1 MRLRPAPFGLLL
13 ASLALAACDKKAAP
27 NLAPSAEALSP
38 ATKATESA
46 LTLEIDPS
54 ASTTSFLMN
63 APIEKIKGEVANAT
77 TGQLFI
83 DPQNIMKT
91 TGLGKVDLDKLE
103 LFHQKKDEETGE
115 FGERIKSE
123 RQNEHAR
130 NWLEI
135 ASSAPPDQ
143 RELNRWVEYKIDKVV
158 KASATDL
165 SKLTGPER
173 KITATVEGD
182 FRLHQRKTRKQAKVE
197 ATFKYDGDKLVSV
210 SVKTTEPMD
219 VGLDEHDVR
228 PRELFGKLAQKTLSD
243 LGEKVAKDAPIELSL
258 VAKVK

>member
-1 MRLRPAPFGLLL
+1 MRLRPALFPVLF
-13 ASLALAACDKKAAP
+13 ASLALAACDKKPAP

-38 ATKATESA
+38 AVKATESA
-46 LTLEIDPS
+46 VTFEIDPS
-54 ASTTSFLMN
+54 ASKTSFLMN
-63 APIEKIKGEVANAT
+63 APIEKINGEVANAT

-83 DPQNIMKT
+83 DPKDIMKT
-91 TGLGKVDLDKLE
+91 TGLVKVDLDKLE
-103 LFHQKKDEETGE
+103 LFHQKKDEETSE

-123 RQNEHAR
+123 KQNEHAR

-135 ASSAPPDQ
+135 AGDAPPVQ
-143 RELNRWVEYKIDKVV
+143 RELNRWVEYKIDKVLN
-158 KASATDL
+158 ASAKDVTL
-165 SKLTGPER
+165 LTGSER
-173 KITATVEGD
+173 KITAAVEGE
-182 FRLHQRKTRKQAKVE
+182 FRLHQRKQRKQAKVE

-219 VGLDEHDVR
+219 IGLEEYDVR

-243 LGEKVAKDAPIELSL
+243 LGEKVAKEAPIELSL